1 MLCDE
6 KKKKKKKKKKKR
18 DRPLF
23 VLFYGLRVEFV
34 SCFFY
39 FLLRPR
45 GRGGMKESR
54 AERVW
59 SRLIV
64 AYFCFV
70 VIRLMARSYCILE
83 TRFFELPGH
92 RRLGAQ
98 LNDRISSSAS
108 LFLSLSLS
116 LEYSTAQH
124 STTLD
129 VVMLLLASGVDFN
142 QLCSRRIQ
150 FPGRF
155 SLLLLRPMLQPT
167 ISLST
172 QYFLSFFLLSFFCA
186 PFSSFARKEGRASLG
201 RRANNRRSNR
211 EKIKMSQSTMRT
223 EWSQVEY

>member
-6 KKKKKKKKKKKR
+6 KKKKKKKKKR

-116 LEYSTAQH
+116 STAQH

-172 QYFLSFFLLSFFCA
+172 LYFLSFFFPFFALLFPLSLG
-186 PFSSFARKEGRASLG
+186 RKEGPHSDAER
-201 RRANNRRSNR
+201 
-211 EKIKMSQSTMRT
+211 II
-223 EWSQVEY
+223 VEVIAKK